1 MSFSSDRRL
10 RMYKKNYQGNV
21 SKAKGARTI
30 SPLYDAI
37 EIMGDHLVR
46 VYEHREKASEQRWCV
61 KQPCQD
67 RLIVEA
73 IAGFFMTGTFPF
85 RCPIEELKKIS
96 T

>member
-1 MSFSSDRRL
+1 
-10 RMYKKNYQGNV
+10 MYKKNYQDNA
-21 SKAKGARTI
+21 SKEKEAGTI
-30 SPLYDAI
+30 APLYDVI

-46 VYEHREKASEQRWCV
+46 VYEHREKASEQTWCF

-67 RLIVEA
+67 RLIVDA

-85 RCPIEELKKIS
+85 RCPMYELKKIC